1 MSSDSPKWRPYRLG
15 KRVLWAGLLLYL
27 PVVVGAN
34 FLLDR
39 LGLSGAMPYIA
50 FGWLAAWLVNGIWLA
65 CFCCPACGSR
75 FFMWSNSPLS
85 VGNVWAARCH
95 HCGARPPEEQ

>member
-1 MSSDSPKWRPYRLG
+1 
-15 KRVLWAGLLLYL
+15 
-27 PVVVGAN
+27 
-34 FLLDR
+34 
-39 LGLSGAMPYIA
+39 
-50 FGWLAAWLVNGIWLA
+50 LAAWLVNGIWLA